1 MTDTVSIEKLSHDG
15 RGIAR
20 VDGKITFIDGA
31 LEAEQVT
38 FEYTKKKRDFDE
50 GRVLTIEKASDV
62 RVEPRCLHHG
72 ICGGCSLQHMQEDA
86 QIHEKQKLVLE
97 MLTRIGH
104 VEPDEVLP
112 DLSGDS
118 AWNYRNS
125 ARLSVNF
132 VPKKNRVLVGFREK
146 RNPRYVADIE
156 QCFILN
162 QAVSDALMDLS
173 VLIGEMDSP
182 RAFPQIEVSVGEN
195 FTVLVFR
202 HLEVLSDA
210 DKARLRD
217 FSDKTGFHIFLQSA
231 GVKSVQRFYP
241 ETSETLQYT
250 LPDQDVTF
258 SFHPTDFTQVNA
270 SLNRAMV
277 SQAIALLELSADD
290 VVLDLF
296 CGLGNFSLPMARSS
310 ARVLG
315 VEGSDE
321 MVLRAAENASQNG
334 IENASFL
341 CADLADENALLP
353 LKAYACNKML
363 LDPPRTGALEIVKHI
378 EHIEPS
384 EILYVSCNPATFARD
399 ASVLV
404 NEKGYRLAQV
414 GVMDMFPHTTHVEVM
429 GLFKHTPR
437 QSFK

>member
-1 MTDTVSIEKLSHDG
+1 MIGVVDIEKLSHDG

-20 VDGKITFIDGA
+20 IDGKTTFIDGA
-31 LEAEQVT
+31 LEGERVT

-50 GRVLTIEKASDV
+50 GRVLTIEKASLA
-62 RVEPRCLHHG
+62 RAEPRCPHHG
-72 ICGGCSLQHMQEDA
+72 VCGGCSLQHLRDSA
-86 QIHEKQKLVLE
+86 QIHEKEKLVLD

-104 VEPDEVLP
+104 VEPSSILPALADEN
-112 DLSGDS
+112 

-146 RNPRYVADIE
+146 SNPRYVADI
-156 QCFILN
+156 QKCLILN
-162 QAVSDALMDLS
+162 PSVGDALEDLS
-173 VLIGEMDSP
+173 ALIGAMDSP

-195 FTVLVFR
+195 FTVLLFR
-202 HLEVLSDA
+202 HLEALSEA
-210 DKARLRD
+210 DKTRLQV
-217 FSDKTGFHIFLQSA
+217 FSEKTGFHIFLQPT
-231 GVKSVQRFYP
+231 GVKSVHRFYP
-241 ETSETLQYT
+241 ETVEMLQYT
-250 LPDQDVTF
+250 LPAQNITF
-258 SFHPTDFTQVNA
+258 SFYPTDFTQVNA
-270 SLNRAMV
+270 RLNRAMV
-277 SQAIALLELSADD
+277 TQAIALLDLSSED

-296 CGLGNFSLPMARSS
+296 CGLGNFSLPMACFSGK
-310 ARVLG
+310 VIG

-321 MVLRAAENASQNG
+321 MVLRAEYNARQNQ
-334 IENASFL
+334 IENASFF
-341 CADLADENALLP
+341 CANLADEGALLP
-353 LKAYACNKML
+353 LKSYGCNKML

-404 NEKGYRLAQV
+404 NEKGYRLTQV

-429 GLFKHTPR
+429 GLFTR
-437 QSFK
+437 VT